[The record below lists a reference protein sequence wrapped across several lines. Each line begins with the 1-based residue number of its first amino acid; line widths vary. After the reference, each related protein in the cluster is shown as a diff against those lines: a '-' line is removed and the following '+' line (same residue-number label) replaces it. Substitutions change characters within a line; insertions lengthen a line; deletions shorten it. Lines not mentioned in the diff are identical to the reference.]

1 MTFLL
6 CFVYLRGKA
15 SIQLVNDS
23 PALVAPEVA
32 RAAQEKFAKYLTMA
46 DKQGSTEQGKLL
58 FATYLACHKVGKSGG
73 IIGPDLSG
81 AGAMSTEALLHNIL
95 TPNAQMESGY
105 YRHDIILKDG
115 SKVSGSLVNQTK
127 EALSIQPIG
136 TAIQLIPQGE
146 IAQHKITKSSLMP
159 EGLIDHLSP
168 RQVAD
173 LFTYIRTLK

>member
-1 MTFLL
+1 MAEKN
-6 CFVYLRGKA
+6 G
-15 SIQLVNDS
+15 D
-23 PALVAPEVA
+23 
-32 RAAQEKFAKYLTMA
+32 AQKG
-46 DKQGSTEQGKLL
+46 QIL
-58 FATYLACHKVGKSGG
+58 FATCLACHKVGNTGG

-115 SKVSGSLVNQTK
+115 GKVSGSLVNETK
-127 EALSIQPIG
+127 SSLSIQPIG

>member
-1 MTFLL
+1 
-6 CFVYLRGKA
+6 
-15 SIQLVNDS
+15 
-23 PALVAPEVA
+23 
-32 RAAQEKFAKYLTMA
+32 
-46 DKQGSTEQGKLL
+46 
-58 FATYLACHKVGKSGG
+58 
-73 IIGPDLSG
+73 
-81 AGAMSTEALLHNIL
+81 
-95 TPNAQMESGY
+95 MESGY

-115 SKVSGSLVNQTK
+115 GKVSGSLVNETK
-127 EALSIQPIG
+127 SSLSIQPIG